1 MKDLVKYN
9 IYDLVKNPLEE
20 YEDVATNITYRY
32 NEGWDQFEFY
42 VRSIGEW
49 RRSEIK
55 LDEMFKLEFTKI
67 EKTYNTAEAFQMI
80 YEGKTMI
87 SADGWMYRLVKGTS
101 NKIEQKRNCDW
112 CDHISIG
119 STEYNGQ
126 WTEYIE

>member
-80 YEGKTMI
+80 YAGKTMI
-87 SADGWMYRLVKGTS
+87 SADGWMYRLVKGAS

-112 CDHISIG
+112 RDNMGIA

>member
-20 YEDVATNITYRY
+20 YEDVATNIIYRY

-42 VRSIGEW
+42 VSSIGEW
-49 RRSEIK
+49 RKSEIK

-112 CDHISIG
+112 CDNIG
-119 STEYNGQ
+119 IASTEYNGQ